1 MELKSG
7 ILSFRLNT
15 SLAFTQVDLLLGLA
29 YCNGKW
35 NKVIIKKEGSFIS
48 TSMNGLMKH
57 ASESGAQPLVVNSP
71 VYVGGI
77 PQELLNSYQHLCL
90 EQGKFHL
97 EEFTNPY
104 SPGANRCW
112 WFCVSSDSN
121 RLRLKAALSN
131 TPFSGEI

>member
-15 SLAFTQVDLLLGLA
+15 SLAFTQVDLLLGLS

-57 ASESGAQPLVVNSP
+57 TSESGAQPLVVNSP

-90 EQGKFHL
+90 EQGKFHWRNSQIHTAL
-97 EEFTNPY
+97 VLTDFGGSVFQEI
-104 SPGANRCW
+104 AI
-112 WFCVSSDSN
+112 DS
-121 RLRLKAALSN
+121 
-131 TPFSGEI
+131 G